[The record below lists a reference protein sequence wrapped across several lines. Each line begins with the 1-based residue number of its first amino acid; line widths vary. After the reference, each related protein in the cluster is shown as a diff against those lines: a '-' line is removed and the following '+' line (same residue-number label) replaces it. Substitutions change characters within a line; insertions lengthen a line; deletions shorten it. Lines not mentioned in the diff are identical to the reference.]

1 MKRIIYIA
9 SILSVLNICIGQSKE
24 LSVPEQATPY
34 LTQIKAFAN
43 TLNEDKFKN
52 WTEEQYKHYEDSIQ
66 AILYPPVI
74 AIKADS
80 ASFGKD
86 SNRPAQI
93 PTSRITNSHVPNSI
107 SLSQSNEV
115 GQIVINSGTSSTGA
129 RTYEVPIDVYPGM
142 RGFNP
147 QLSLSYNSQQG
158 NSVMGVGW
166 SASGLP
172 MIARGGKTMYYEG
185 KSQGIVMDN
194 SDAFMLNGIRLIK
207 TSTASSNILYESE
220 QGNIKVKGYVS
231 GNIMKYF
238 EVFYPDGNKGIF
250 GYPNGSQNYLYYP
263 LISLTDLKGNKISY
277 SYSFSNNH
285 YNIVNISYNGASVEF
300 NYQTSRPDPIL
311 YFSGGLKVNEPR
323 LLQSITCKLGS
334 TILGT
339 YTLKYTTQNNKSLL
353 TQIDYTASGKS
364 YNPLLFYYGRG
375 NVASNY
381 TKSTTQLYEWY
392 VADNPSMIKVA
403 KGKFDYDSGADGL
416 IALPN
421 LNPYWKHYRNSTM
434 FRHSQNRFDNM
445 YTGEEKIFLYAGL
458 KDSWASPM
466 PNLFTEKGFV
476 DIVCADLEGKQEEYV
491 IKINNSVV
499 SNNDQVVFH
508 VYRSNL
514 YSGLSKLYTRTYNF
528 PTVYTDADDGKSI
541 QPKFYYTGDFNG
553 DGKMEVLAVSVHQPF
568 GDTSKPSKCYIFDL
582 AGNSIIY

>member
-9 SILSVLNICIGQSKE
+9 SILSILNTGIGWSKE
-24 LSVPEQATPY
+24 FSAPEQTVLHLA
-34 LTQIKAFAN
+34 QIKTLAN
-43 TLNEDKFKN
+43 TQGDDRFKN

-66 AILYPPVI
+66 ARLYPPVI
-74 AIKADS
+74 AQKADS
-80 ASFGKD
+80 AFFGKG
-86 SNRPAQI
+86 SNKPAQM
-93 PTSRITNSHVPNSI
+93 PPSCMTNSHVPNSI
-107 SLSQSNEV
+107 SLSQSKEV

-142 RGFNP
+142 KGFNP
-147 QLSLSYNSQQG
+147 QLSLAYNSQQG
-158 NSVMGVGW
+158 NSVMGIGW
-166 SASGLP
+166 SVSGLP
-172 MIARGGKTMYYEG
+172 MIARSGKTKYYEG
-185 KSQGIVMDN
+185 KPQGIVMDN
-194 SDAFMLNGIRLIK
+194 SDAFVLNGIRLIK
-207 TSTASSNILYESE
+207 TSTASSYILYESE
-220 QGNIKVKGYVS
+220 QGNIKVKGYIT

-250 GYPNGSQNYLYYP
+250 GYTNGSQNYLHYP

-285 YNIVNISYNGASVEF
+285 YSITNISYNGASVEF
-300 NYQTSRPDPIL
+300 KYQTSRPDPIL
-311 YFSGGLKVNEPR
+311 YFADGLKVNEPQ
-323 LLQSITCKLGS
+323 LLQSITCKLDS
-334 TILGT
+334 TVLGT
-339 YTLKYTTQNNKSLL
+339 YTLKYITQNDKSLL
-353 TQIDYTASGKS
+353 KQIDYAASGKS

-381 TKSTTQLYEWY
+381 TKNTTQLYEWY

-434 FRHSQNRFDNM
+434 FRHSQNRFDNK

-476 DIVCADLEGKQEEYV
+476 DIICADLEGKQEEYV

-499 SNNDQVVFH
+499 SDNDQVVFH

-528 PTVYTDADDGKSI
+528 PTVYTDAVDRKSI
-541 QPKFYYTGDFNG
+541 
-553 DGKMEVLAVSVHQPF
+553 
-568 GDTSKPSKCYIFDL
+568 
-582 AGNSIIY
+582 

>member
-311 YFSGGLKVNEPR
+311 YFAGGLKVNEPR

-541 QPKFYYTGDFNG
+541 QPKFY
-553 DGKMEVLAVSVHQPF
+553 
-568 GDTSKPSKCYIFDL
+568 
-582 AGNSIIY
+582 

>member
-403 KGKFDYDSGADGL
+403 KGKFDYDNGADGL

-421 LNPYWKHYRNSTM
+421 LNPYWKHYRHSTM
-434 FRHSQNRFDNM
+434 FRHS
-445 YTGEEKIFLYAGL
+445 
-458 KDSWASPM
+458 
-466 PNLFTEKGFV
+466 
-476 DIVCADLEGKQEEYV
+476 
-491 IKINNSVV
+491 
-499 SNNDQVVFH
+499 
-508 VYRSNL
+508 
-514 YSGLSKLYTRTYNF
+514 
-528 PTVYTDADDGKSI
+528 
-541 QPKFYYTGDFNG
+541 
-553 DGKMEVLAVSVHQPF
+553 
-568 GDTSKPSKCYIFDL
+568 
-582 AGNSIIY
+582 